1 MNINIVARKTV
12 AKDSF
17 RDRVEKKLA
26 KFDKFFD
33 DDANAVVTVTNERDR
48 ETVEITIRSRG
59 MYFRS
64 EQTTSDRFDSLEAVT
79 DSLTRQ
85 IVKNKSKLEKKFK
98 AAPVD
103 FSTFDAAD
111 YAEDSYDIVK
121 VKRFPIKPMTVEEA
135 ILQMNMLGH
144 TFFMFRNGTTN
155 EINLVYK
162 RKNGDYAVI
171 EPEEDDY
178 E

>member
-1 MNINIVARKTV
+1 MKINIVARKTV
-12 AKDSF
+12 VKDSF
-17 RDRVEKKLA
+17 RDRVEKKLL

-33 DDANAVVTVTNERDR
+33 DDATAVVTVTNERDR

-98 AAPVD
+98 STPVD
-103 FSTFDAAD
+103 FSPFASDNYD
-111 YAEDSYDIVK
+111 EDDYDIVK
-121 VKRFPIKPMTVEEA
+121 VKRFPIKPMTVDEA

-171 EPEEDDY
+171 EPED
-178 E
+178 

>member
-1 MNINIVARKTV
+1 MNINIVSRKTTV
-12 AKDSF
+12 KDSF
-17 RDRVEKKLA
+17 RDRVEKKLS

-33 DDANAVVTVTNERDR
+33 DDANAVVTVTNERER
-48 ETVEITIRSRG
+48 ETVEITVRSRG

-64 EQTTSDRFDSLEAVT
+64 EQTTSDRFDSLEAAV

-85 IVKNKSKLEKKFK
+85 IVKNKSKLQRYKS
-98 AAPVD
+98 APVD
-103 FSTFDAAD
+103 FPSFDV
-111 YAEDSYDIVK
+111 EDFSEEAYDIVK
-121 VKRFPIKPMTVEEA
+121 VKRFPIKPMSVEEA

-144 TFFMFRNGTTN
+144 SFFMFRNADTD
-155 EINLVYK
+155 EINVVYK

-171 EPEEDDY
+171 EAGNDD